1 MKDLNLTASDIL
13 SSLLRIFNFHQKCS
27 FIVSIVFFNVSVHKT
42 IQPAHSS
49 NLRKM
54 IAFTLRRVK
63 VPLKPHRGGWIT
75 QNRVKQS
82 LCSLRFTAVVCE
94 SRGKYYQHPSHC

>member
-1 MKDLNLTASDIL
+1 MNVNLLI
-13 SSLLRIFNFHQKCS
+13 NKHFHQKS
-27 FIVSIVFFNVSVHKT
+27 YFIVVIVSFNVSVHKT

-49 NLRKM
+49 SLHKM

-63 VPLKPHRGGWIT
+63 VPLELHRVGWFT

-82 LCSLRFTAVVCE
+82 LCSLKFTAVVCE
-94 SRGKYYQHPSHC
+94 SRGKFYQHPSHS